1 MYYLL
6 PSFEVSIIK
15 RPIYRFFFHIFCP
28 IITKAPLMNAIS
40 FIVTTNIGKKADPIN
55 DLQSQQYR
63 LDVLNVQITLGGTQ
77 RKYVVHT
84 YIVQ

>member
-1 MYYLL
+1 
-6 PSFEVSIIK
+6 
-15 RPIYRFFFHIFCP
+15 
-28 IITKAPLMNAIS
+28 MNAIS
-40 FIVTTNIGKKADPIN
+40 FIKTTTNIGKKADPIN

>member
-1 MYYLL
+1 
-6 PSFEVSIIK
+6 
-15 RPIYRFFFHIFCP
+15 
-28 IITKAPLMNAIS
+28 MNAIS
-40 FIVTTNIGKKADPIN
+40 FIVTTTNIGKKADPIN

-84 YIVQ
+84 YIEYNKVGD

>member
-1 MYYLL
+1 
-6 PSFEVSIIK
+6 
-15 RPIYRFFFHIFCP
+15 
-28 IITKAPLMNAIS
+28 MNAIS
-40 FIVTTNIGKKADPIN
+40 FIVTTTNIGKKADPIN

-84 YIVQ
+84 YIAQ